1 MASISLRSLLLG
13 TALASAVGGIA
24 LGQQA
29 PAPAGQAPAAAGQ
42 VQPGQTQPFVA
53 GTPLPA
59 RDNIK
64 TFGSFLAAESV
75 SYDAQ
80 RDLYVVV
87 NTGVPNATRPNDGYI
102 SLVNP
107 DGTVNTLKWI
117 QPAAANTPFNGVTLN
132 DPRGSDIENG
142 TLYVADIDTV
152 RMFDMATGQPK
163 GERVVQGAQT
173 LNDLEVAR
181 DGTIYVTDT
190 GTNKIHKITAQGQ
203 ITTFAEGEQVNRP
216 NGVALDGEGNV
227 VVVLIGTDDV
237 LTYAPDGKLVKTE
250 KSTDA
255 GNDGLVILADG
266 TKLIS
271 SVQRGT
277 LARIRPNQPAESIAT
292 GIPNAASMALDS
304 KRNQLVIPQN
314 QQNAITIV
322 QVR

>member
-1 MASISLRSLLLG
+1 MRKLSPRSLILG
-13 TALASAVGGIA
+13 TALASAFGGLA
-24 LGQQA
+24 VAQQA
-29 PAPAGQAPAAAGQ
+29 PAPA
-42 VQPGQTQPFVA
+42 GQTQPFVA

-142 TLYVADIDTV
+142 VLYVADIDTV

-163 GERVVQGAQT
+163 GERVIPGAQT

-190 GTNKIHKITAQGQ
+190 GTNKVHRITAQGQ
-203 ITTFAEGEQVNRP
+203 VSNFAEGEQVNRP
-216 NGVALDGEGNV
+216 NGIAFDAQGNI
-227 VVVLIGTDDV
+227 VVVLIGTEDV
-237 LTYAPDGKLVKTE
+237 LTYAPDGKLLKTE
-250 KSTDA
+250 KSTDV

-292 GIPNAASMALDS
+292 GIPNAASMALDT

>member
-1 MASISLRSLLLG
+1 MRSLLLG
-13 TALASAVGGIA
+13 TALASAVAGIA
-24 LGQQA
+24 IAQQA
-29 PAPAGQAPAAAGQ
+29 PAPAGQALTAPVGAAGQ
-42 VQPGQTQPFVA
+42 TEPFVA
-53 GTPLPA
+53 GTPLAA
-59 RDNIK
+59 RDDIK

-75 SYDAQ
+75 SYDTQ

-87 NTGVPNATRPNDGYI
+87 NTGVPNATRANDGYV

-117 QPAAANTPFNGVTLN
+117 QPAAANTPSNGVTLN

-142 TLYVADIDTV
+142 LLYVADMDTV

-163 GERVVQGAQT
+163 GERVIQGAQT

-190 GTNKIHKITAQGQ
+190 GTNKVHKITPQGQ
-203 ITTFAEGEQVNRP
+203 ISTFAEGEQVNRP
-216 NGVALDGEGNV
+216 NGVAIDAQGNI

-237 LTYAPDGKLVKTE
+237 LTYTPDGKLAKTE

-277 LARIRPNQPAESIAT
+277 VARIRPNQPAESIAT
-292 GIPNAASMALDS
+292 GIPNAASMALDT